1 MSQSYIN
8 QQIDVI
14 STHQKNQQNQL
25 SLWKTANYQQR
36 RHDPLSAAGS
46 GLEVGVG

>member
-1 MSQSYIN
+1 
-8 QQIDVI
+8 VHGLRLPLHI
-14 STHQKNQQNQL
+14 SKNGEKKNQQNQL

-46 GLEVGVG
+46 GLYVGVG